1 MTPASTHLVL
11 DSATPPARR
20 TKGSSRRSKIHARTI
35 DKTGAEFKCGGVAK
49 QLPRLSLQ
57 RVPSDVRPR

>member
-20 TKGSSRRSKIHARTI
+20 TKGSSRRSKVHVRTI
-35 DKTGAEFKCGGVAK
+35 DKAGTELKCGGVAK

-57 RVPSDVRPR
+57 RAPSDARSL